1 MLERG
6 EVADDM
12 RDLEK
17 NSSMAVVIHV
27 VLSCFPMEFLNSYV
41 YYQDEAAGDFDPV
54 VSILD
59 RSLKPP
65 CAPESSYSK
74 KKNRYAAWIESPELV
89 AADMSRYQAAL
100 SVVRREHD
108 RLLEMESDWLYA
120 AQITRSEL
128 LQSLNMFHTECKSL
142 HAIRNAL
149 GDKIVDLCNFDMSS
163 GFSAAIKKR
172 AVGSVSRD
180 IIAETE
186 FFFVEYSK
194 RLEKYSRLAR
204 ESMETAAAADAA
216 LPVSSN
222 KRAKRQSSDKNLGAQ
237 LPIPV
242 VQLSLEEEKAGR
254 VAASRYRYATRVGEP
269 VTVKSESMDFDAS
282 RSGGKSLRSQATAR
296 EDLKDAELS
305 PTSTLELA
313 IACMTAA
320 EERLRYL
327 ETTPVADMIAELFQ
341 DDKSA
346 AANPKTLSLAECA
359 HMTEN
364 ECLSRVRSLI
374 NVSTSMGGGG
384 GGGGTRGAKMLPKKK
399 RVSAANA
406 VSMSCELLLG
416 CPRGKPLI
424 LSAAGRYPDR
434 AVGVAPGPGA
444 GNAGSQAI
452 GVHLI
457 DSVATTVERA
467 ASGASHWPAPD
478 SLSVEDAL
486 RNQEHLEVA
495 VCTLRGKVLAA
506 ENRISKLQS
515 EVNGWQALSQQ
526 MQETM
531 NSVKECH
538 TDTNKYNEMET
549 GAILAEMVGIP
560 FAELPFRDEMIEY
573 HRVSNAKSQRVG
585 GLGVGGSGTLDPL
598 GLLAGAANAGGAKGV
613 VKKKVPVPKK
623 GGPGATRGLGDDSM
637 DILTSMALSLPEA
650 EEDAP
655 KPAPAPPTR
664 RSLSLRNNGD
674 DSGKLSQPDA
684 GAAAG
689 AEGVAGGAGV
699 GGRGGARAGAQQQ
712 QSSSQDDAVASSAA
726 SKPSRPK
733 RR

>member
-1 MLERG
+1 
-6 EVADDM
+6 
-12 RDLEK
+12 
-17 NSSMAVVIHV
+17 
-27 VLSCFPMEFLNSYV
+27 
-41 YYQDEAAGDFDPV
+41 
-54 VSILD
+54 LD

-74 KKNRYAAWIESPELV
+74 KKNRYATWIESPELV
-89 AADMSRYQAAL
+89 AVDMSRYHAAL
-100 SVVRREHD
+100 GVVRREHD

-142 HAIRNAL
+142 NAIRNAL
-149 GDKIVDLCNFDMSS
+149 GDKIVDLCNFDMNS
-163 GFSAAIKKR
+163 GFSTAIKKR

-204 ESMETAAAADAA
+204 EAMEAIAAADAA
-216 LPVSSN
+216 PPASSN
-222 KRAKRQSSDKNLGAQ
+222 KRVKRQSSDKNMGAQ

-254 VAASRYRYATRVGEP
+254 IAASRYKYATRVVEP
-269 VTVKSESMDFDAS
+269 VSAKLESVDCAPLDAS
-282 RSGGKSLRSQATAR
+282 RSSGKSLRSQATVKD
-296 EDLKDAELS
+296 DLKDIEVS
-305 PTSTLELA
+305 PASTLELA

-327 ETTPVADMIAELFQ
+327 ETTPVADMMAELFQ
-341 DDKSA
+341 EDKSTA
-346 AANPKTLSLAECA
+346 TMPKPLSLAECA

-364 ECLSRVRSLI
+364 DCLSRVRSLI

-384 GGGGTRGAKMLPKKK
+384 TRGTKMLPKKK
-399 RVSAANA
+399 RTSAATA
-406 VSMSCELLLG
+406 VSMSGELLLG

-424 LSAAGRYPDR
+424 LSAAGRFPDR

-444 GNAGSQAI
+444 GNAGSRAI

-457 DSVATTVERA
+457 DSVATTLERA
-467 ASGASHWPAPD
+467 GSGASHWPAPD

-506 ENRISKLQS
+506 ENHISKLQN
-515 EVNGWQALSQQ
+515 EVNGWQTLSQQ
-526 MQETM
+526 MLETL
-531 NSVKECH
+531 NTVKECH
-538 TDTNKYNEMET
+538 TDTTKYNEMET
-549 GAILAEMVGIP
+549 GAILAEMGGVP
-560 FAELPFRDEMIEY
+560 FAELPYRDEMIEY
-573 HRVSNAKSQRVG
+573 HRVSNAKTQRLG

-598 GLLAGAANAGGAKGV
+598 GLLAGAANAGGAKGAA
-613 VKKKVPVPKK
+613 KKKVPKK
-623 GGPGATRGLGDDSM
+623 AGPATRGLGGGVGDDSM
-637 DILTSMALSLPEA
+637 DILTSMAMAAALPE
-650 EEDAP
+650 EDVP
-655 KPAPAPPTR
+655 KPAPGPPTR
-664 RSLSLRNNGD
+664 RSLSIRNSAED
-674 DSGKLSQPDA
+674 TGKLSQNDA
-684 GAAAG
+684 SVADKSAVVPGSDGAAAT
-689 AEGVAGGAGV
+689 GG

-712 QSSSQDDAVASSAA
+712 SSGLSQDEAPSIA